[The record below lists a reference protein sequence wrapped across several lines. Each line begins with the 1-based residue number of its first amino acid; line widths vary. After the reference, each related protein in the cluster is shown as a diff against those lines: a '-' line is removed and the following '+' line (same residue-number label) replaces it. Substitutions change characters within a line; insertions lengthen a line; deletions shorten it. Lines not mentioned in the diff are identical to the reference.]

1 MELRDRLQQ
10 LRKQNGL
17 SQEEL
22 ADKIGIARQ
31 TISKWEN
38 GQAVPEL
45 NALLCLS
52 SLYGVTIDSIVKDS
66 DGCHFQLKE
75 YNSFNFCRHETDDE
89 NSQITDFLI
98 LAKRNTYAAKK
109 NQVESSRTASC
120 DFYYKDDRG
129 YEYYDTYLGGA
140 KFVGEEAVWFQ
151 HKPVW
156 GMNYAGR
163 VIGENFD
170 GDFLKA
176 ALLSMPYR
184 YPFRGPEIYTSGSY
198 CYHCKV
204 DGTFHWFQGYED
216 IFYNNEKIYEC
227 YFHGGDVS

>member
-52 SLYGVTIDSIVKDS
+52 SLYGVTIDSIVKNS
-66 DGCHFQLKE
+66 DGCHFSLPFDK
-75 YNSFNFCRHETDDE
+75 DDE
-89 NSQITDFLI
+89 NRQITDFLI

-120 DFYYKDDRG
+120 DYYYKDDSG

-198 CYHCKV
+198 CYHCKI
-204 DGTFHWFQGYED
+204 DGMFHWFQGYED

-227 YFHGGDVS
+227 CFHGGDVS

>member
-1 MELRDRLQQ
+1 MELQDKLQQ

-31 TISKWEN
+31 TVSKWEN

-45 NALLCLS
+45 NMLLSLS
-52 SLYGVTIDSIVKDS
+52 SLYGVTIDSMVKD
-66 DGCHFQLKE
+66 DGGCNLSERHKAGGD
-75 YNSFNFCRHETDDE
+75 NSR
-89 NSQITDFLI
+89 ITNFLI

-120 DFYYKDDRG
+120 DFYYQDESG
-129 YEYYDTYLGGA
+129 YEYYDTYLGGER
-140 KFVGEEAVWFQ
+140 FVGEEAVWFRQ
-151 HKPVW
+151 TPVW

-163 VIGENFD
+163 VIGKHFD
-170 GDFLKA
+170 GDFLKD
-176 ALLSMPYR
+176 ALLSMPYQ
-184 YPFRGPEIYTSGSY
+184 YPFRGAEIYRRGNY

-204 DGTFHWFQGYED
+204 DGTFDWFQGYED
-216 IFYNNEKIYEC
+216 IFYNNDKIYEC
-227 YFHGGDVS
+227 YFHGGDVSS

>member
-1 MELRDRLQQ
+1 MELWDRLQQ

-45 NALLCLS
+45 NGLIALS
-52 SLYGVTIDSIVKDS
+52 RLYGITIDSMVKGD
-66 DGCHFQLKE
+66 DGCTLSLTHKAE
-75 YNSFNFCRHETDDE
+75 CGDE
-89 NSQITDFLI
+89 RIIDFLI

-109 NQVESSRTASC
+109 NQVESCRTASC
-120 DFYYKDDRG
+120 DFYYKDDNG
-129 YEYYDTYLGGA
+129 YEYYDTYLGGER
-140 KFVGEEAVWFQ
+140 FVGEEAVWFQ
-151 HKPVW
+151 RAPVW

-163 VIGENFD
+163 VIGQHFD
-170 GDFLKA
+170 GDFLKD
-176 ALLSMPYR
+176 ALLSMPYH
-184 YPFRGPEIYTSGSY
+184 YPFRGAEIYRRGSY

-204 DGTFHWFQGYED
+204 DGTFGWFQGYED
-216 IFYNNEKIYEC
+216 IFYQDDKIYEC
-227 YFHGGDVS
+227 HFHGGEVCL

>member
-1 MELRDRLQQ
+1 MKLEDRLQQ

-45 NALLCLS
+45 NGLINIS
-52 SLYGVTIDSIVKDS
+52 RLYGVTIDSIVKDS
-66 DGCHFQLKE
+66 DGCNISLSPKTEQDI
-75 YNSFNFCRHETDDE
+75 RP
-89 NSQITDFLI
+89 ITDFLI

-109 NQVESSRTASC
+109 NQTESSRTASC
-120 DFYYKDDRG
+120 DFYYKDDSG
-129 YEYYDTYLGGA
+129 YEYYDTYLGGER
-140 KFVGEEAVWFQ
+140 FIGEEAVWL
-151 HKPVW
+151 HKKPVW
-156 GMNYAGR
+156 GMNYSGR
-163 VIGENFD
+163 VIGEHFD
-170 GDFLKA
+170 GDFLKD
-176 ALLSMPYR
+176 ALLSMPYH
-184 YPFRGPEIYTSGSY
+184 YPFRGAEIYTRGSY

-216 IFYNNEKIYEC
+216 IFYGDEKIYEC